1 MLIAMILLAY
11 ALGQFVNTPGKLVP
25 IQFIGVFI
33 PIHIN
38 LNTMVSIAVAG
49 MTATGMDWLLRDHPS
64 LGDKST
70 LPHWLLPGLTAWIIH
85 VTLTTLPVTPI
96 WWLAFGLGG
105 TFLFFVLLAEYIVID
120 PEDSRYPIATAG
132 LNALAFALFLILAV
146 SLHSI
151 GLRLVMLLPALSIA
165 AGLITLRVLQLHHP
179 SDKWSLMEP
188 LVSLVVVAQVSTALH
203 YLPISPLGFG
213 LALLG
218 LVYAFVNFQI
228 NLADDIPIKN
238 AVKVPLSVIGIL
250 WLLAILL

>member
-25 IQFIGVFI
+25 LQLIGVFI
-33 PIHIN
+33 PIQIN
-38 LNTMVSIAVAG
+38 LNTVVSVAVAG
-49 MTATGMDWLLRDHPS
+49 MTGTGMDWLLRDHPC

-85 VTLTTLPVTPI
+85 VTLTTLPVSPI
-96 WWLAFGLGG
+96 WWLGFAIGG
-105 TFLFFVLLAEYIVID
+105 IFLLLVLLAEYIVID
-120 PEDSRYPIATAG
+120 QDDGRYPIATAG

-151 GLRLVMLLPALSIA
+151 GLRLVMLLPALSIV

-179 SDKWSLMEP
+179 TEKWSFMEP
-188 LVSLVVVAQVSTALH
+188 LVAAVLVAQTSTALH
-203 YLPISPLGFG
+203 YLPVSPLGFG

-218 LVYAFVNFQI
+218 LIYAFVNFQL
-228 NLADDIPIKN
+228 NLEENMP
-238 AVKVPLSVIGIL
+238 VKKAMQMPLIVLGTL

>member
-11 ALGQFVNTPGKLVP
+11 ALGQFINTPGKLVP
-25 IQFIGVFI
+25 IQFIGVFV
-33 PIHIN
+33 PIQIN
-38 LNTMVSIAVAG
+38 LNTIVSVAVSG

-64 LGDKST
+64 LGKKST

-85 VTLTTLPVTPI
+85 VTLTTLSVNPI

-105 TFLFFVLLAEYIVID
+105 GFLFFILLAEYIVVD
-120 PEDSRYPIATAG
+120 PDDIRYPIATAG

-151 GLRLVMLLPALSIA
+151 DLRLVMLLPALSLA

-179 SDKWSLMEP
+179 TEKWPYMEP
-188 LVSLVVVAQVSTALH
+188 LVSLVIVAQITTALH

-218 LVYAFVNFQI
+218 LMYAFVNFQL
-228 NLADDIPIKN
+228 NLEEGIPLNK
-238 AVKVPLSVIGIL
+238 AMRTPLIVLGVL
-250 WLLAILL
+250 WPLAILL